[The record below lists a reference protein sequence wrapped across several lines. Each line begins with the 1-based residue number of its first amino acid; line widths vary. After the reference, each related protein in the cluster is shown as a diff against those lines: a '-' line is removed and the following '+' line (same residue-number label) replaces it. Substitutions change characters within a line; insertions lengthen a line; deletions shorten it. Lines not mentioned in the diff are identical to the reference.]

1 MLKYVGA
8 MYNILLG
15 ASSVLLLKDFKKY
28 HFYERNRRLDALS
41 SSKSN
46 MYVMCTV
53 LRRNIS
59 IVLYVA
65 QQHDTI

>member
-1 MLKYVGA
+1 MKETVDLMLS
-8 MYNILLG
+8 L
-15 ASSVLLLKDFKKY
+15 
-28 HFYERNRRLDALS
+28 RQ
-41 SSKSN
+41 KSN

-65 QQHDTI
+65 QQHDTV